1 MPLGPGGM
9 GHQPSTEPPLRMLA
23 TPDLPL
29 CACMLQHPVLRGPD
43 WPSKVVQVLILPSS
57 GWAIGQ
63 AISGL
68 WDYISM
74 ER

>member
-1 MPLGPGGM
+1 MPLGTGGV
-9 GHQPSTEPPLRMLA
+9 GHQPPLRMLA
-23 TPDLPL
+23 TPGPVIMCL
-29 CACMLQHPVLRGPD
+29 CVIASFVERSRLAKQGG
-43 WPSKVVQVLILPSS
+43 LPSS